1 MSKEY
6 DIYLKEHRHGV
17 LHAYQWLGKH
27 GMIFFYKYTLFY
39 NIANH
44 DASKFEPEEYDAYDK
59 YFYGER
65 TPEVKE
71 DFDTAWLHHI
81 HCNPHHWQ
89 YWVLINDDES
99 DGTKALMMPNDYVIE
114 MICDWWSFSWKTGN
128 LYEIFDWYEEHK
140 DRMILH
146 KNTRELVEEILNDI
160 RTELD
165 KEKQDD

>member
-6 DIYLKEHRHGV
+6 DVYLKEHRAGVIESFRWLERHGIIQRPRFSTFNR
-17 LHAYQWLGKH
+17 L
-27 GMIFFYKYTLFY
+27 M
-39 NIANH
+39 NH
-44 DASKFEPEEYDAYDK
+44 DDSKFDEEEYDAYDK
-59 YFYGER
+59 YFYGEK

-71 DFDTAWLHHI
+71 AFDFAWLHHI

-128 LYEIFDWYEEHK
+128 LYEIFDWYEGHK

-165 KEKQDD
+165 KEKHDD